1 MIETL
6 PNNNQL
12 INSKNRYSALKMIV
26 FPLIGLIFIVFIF
39 AVVLFNQIS
48 SDQQPLLNWV
58 NISIIITSV
67 LLFIPGL
74 FLLLLILGSI
84 LVMKKSRQPLYLGL
98 LKVQKVVFKISKIF
112 TNILNLILK
121 PIILL
126 ESALI
131 FFRKPKM

>member
-12 INSKNRYSALKMIV
+12 INSKNRYSALKLIV

-67 LLFIPGL
+67 LLFIPSL

-98 LKVQKVVFKISKIF
+98 LKAQKLVFKITKIF

>member
-12 INSKNRYSALKMIV
+12 LNSKNRYSALKMVV
-26 FPLIGLIFIVFIF
+26 FPLIGLIFIVIIF
-39 AVVLFNQIS
+39 AVLLFNQIS

-67 LLFIPGL
+67 LLFVPGL

-84 LVMKKSRQPLYLGL
+84 LVMKKSRQPLYSGL
-98 LKVQKVVFKISKIF
+98 LKVQKLVSKITKIF
-112 TNILNLILK
+112 INILNLILK